1 MPTNCAAA
9 IRQARERIKTIIA
22 TLRALDLVCS
32 GTLLERTKTCGKAG
46 CRCAN
51 DPAARHGPY
60 FEWTRMKAGKLAH
73 RVLSPQQAQA
83 MRRAIDNYHT
93 VQELLKDWETE
104 SEHLI
109 DAQFPRK
116 T

>member
-1 MPTNCAAA
+1 MPIDSATA
-9 IRQARERIKTIIA
+9 IRQARERVNAIRVA
-22 TLRALDLVCS
+22 LRALDLVCS
-32 GTLLERTKTCGKAG
+32 GTLLERTKTCGKPG

-60 FEWTRMKAGKLAH
+60 FEWTRRKAGKFAH
-73 RVLSPQQAQA
+73 RLLSPQQAQA
-83 MRRAIDNYHT
+83 MRRAIANYHT

-104 SEHLI
+104 SERLI

-116 T
+116 S